1 MLIHLLKTRR
11 AYKLI
16 LFIFIYQLINF
27 DHWLPSDLYSRE
39 STIQILDRLCYS
51 NREKK
56 YVFQRK
62 VKELKKSRK
71 NATSNKKKKKKKKQT
86 KKLKKKKNK
95 KKKKKKKNETA
106 IEVIL
111 EWIDL

>member
-1 MLIHLLKTRR
+1 M
-11 AYKLI
+11 
-16 LFIFIYQLINF
+16 
-27 DHWLPSDLYSRE
+27 PSDLYSHE

-51 NREKK
+51 NRKKK

-62 VKELKKSRK
+62 VKELKKKKPGK
-71 NATSNKKKKKKKKQT
+71 NARNKNSQ
-86 KKLKKKKNK
+86 
-95 KKKKKKKNETA
+95 KKKKNETA